1 MIDFFKEEEYEPGYS
16 TEDKIVF
23 GSLGLGGVII
33 ILGMFIY
40 SSISIQT
47 GGLVMILGLLIS
59 VLPYGIISFL
69 KNRAISEMERQFPA
83 FLKDLA
89 ESKRGG
95 MTILRSFESSRD
107 TDYGRLNSEIAKV
120 HNQLSWGIPFPEVME
135 RFSRRMSE
143 SPVIQESLSIILQS
157 YRSGG
162 QITETIESV
171 ADNATMLREVIQ
183 EKKSALKQQLV
194 IMYVIY
200 FLFIGITVGVY
211 FLMQQLLGLGTTE
224 PGTIENVGQVL
235 GGSSGEGGG
244 VTNFCSGEIV
254 YAEPF
259 CGISQIFG
267 FVPSNITDLGSPA
280 AEERAFGQM
289 AYYKSVL
296 FAMLMI
302 QGASSAAV
310 AGQISEGSPSAG
322 IKHALI
328 MLPLAFG
335 VYMYLIRPMGF

>member
-1 MIDFFKEEEYEPGYS
+1 MIDFFKEEDYEPGYS

-23 GSLGLGGVII
+23 GSLALGAVII
-33 ILGMFIY
+33 ILGMFVY
-40 SSISIQT
+40 SSIAVQP
-47 GGLVMILGLLIS
+47 GGLLIILGLLIS

-95 MTILRSFESSRD
+95 MTILKSFDSARD
-107 TDYGRLNSEIAKV
+107 TDYGRLNNEIAKV

-157 YRSGG
+157 YKSGG
-162 QITETIESV
+162 DITETIEAV

-183 EKKSALKQQLV
+183 EKKSALKQQLI

-200 FLFIGITVGVY
+200 FLFIGIIVGVY

-224 PGTIENVGQVL
+224 PGTIENIGQL
-235 GGSSGEGGG
+235 LGDGEGAGASNFCGGS
-244 VTNFCSGEIV
+244 IA
-254 YAEPF
+254 YADPF
-259 CGISQIFG
+259 CGIAQVFG
-267 FVPSNITDLGSPA
+267 FVPGNITDLGSQA
-280 AEERAFGQM
+280 AENRAFGQM

-302 QGASSAAV
+302 QGMSSAAV

-335 VYMYLIRPMGF
+335 VFMYLIRPMGF

>member
-16 TEDKIVF
+16 TEDKVIF
-23 GSLGLGGVII
+23 GSLGIGGVLI

-40 SSISIQT
+40 SSVAVQT
-47 GGLVMILGLLIS
+47 GGLIMILGLLIS

-69 KNRAISEMERQFPA
+69 KNRAVSEMERQFPA

-95 MTILRSFESSRD
+95 MTILKSFESARD
-107 TDYGRLNSEIAKV
+107 TDYGRLNNEVNKV

-135 RFSRRMSE
+135 RFSRRVDD

-162 QITETIESV
+162 KITETIEAV

-200 FLFIGITVGVY
+200 FLFIGIVVGVY
-211 FLMQQLLGLGTTE
+211 FLMQQLLGLGTPE
-224 PGTIENVGQVL
+224 PGTIENVGQLL
-235 GGSSGEGGG
+235 GGEGGS
-244 VTNFCSGEIV
+244 TNFCSGEIGF
-254 YAEPF
+254 ADPF
-259 CGISQIFG
+259 CGIAQVFG
-267 FVPSNITDLGSPA
+267 FVPGNITDLGSAA
-280 AEERAFGQM
+280 AEEMAYGQM

-302 QGASSAAV
+302 QGMSSAAV

-328 MLPLAFG
+328 MLPLAFA
-335 VYMYLIRPMGF
+335 VFMYLIRPMGF